1 MADRGG
7 YDIRLEAAAAKEWN
21 TVQGLATS
29 STTRCRSAGGRGYE
43 TDGTPCAARGERTDS
58 GRAHDARL
66 RINTIFEGSS
76 EIMHL
81 FMAREAV
88 DRHLQIAGA
97 MIDPEKTAG
106 QKLAALPLMAAFY
119 ATWYP
124 TRWIGWGRW
133 PRYSEFGPLAT
144 HLRFV
149 ERKSRKLARSV
160 FHAMIVYGA
169 KLQKKQAL
177 LFRMVDVA
185 NELFAMA
192 SAVSRARQMKDD
204 GHTHAEEALVLAD
217 LFCRDSRRRVR
228 EYFRSLWQNDDYRKY
243 QVGQQVLRG
252 RHAWLEDG
260 LVGIDAYQSK
270 AASARSAREEA
281 ESLK

>member
-1 MADRGG
+1 
-7 YDIRLEAAAAKEWN
+7 
-21 TVQGLATS
+21 
-29 STTRCRSAGGRGYE
+29 
-43 TDGTPCAARGERTDS
+43 
-58 GRAHDARL
+58 
-66 RINTIFEGSS
+66 
-76 EIMHL
+76 
-81 FMAREAV
+81 
-88 DRHLQIAGA
+88 
-97 MIDPEKTAG
+97 
-106 QKLAALPLMAAFY
+106 
-119 ATWYP
+119 
-124 TRWIGWGRW
+124 
-133 PRYSEFGPLAT
+133 
-144 HLRFV
+144 V

-260 LVGIDAYQSK
+260 RVGIDAYRERS
-270 AASARSAREEA
+270 SSERSAREEA
-281 ESLK
+281 ESLR